1 MTQWLFSTTKKSG
14 WAPFLVFC
22 VYAVAAKGFNAYLVY
37 PWLDIPTHF
46 LGGVAITYFFLT
58 AIEHSENLVGA
69 TPPII
74 QRLLAIGLTAIAAVV
89 WEFLEFL
96 SDYFLATHHNLGVT
110 DTISDLFFG
119 LLGATVLV
127 VFSVLK
133 VRFAASLLSKT

>member
-1 MTQWLFSTTKKSG
+1 MTKWLSSTTKKSG
-14 WAPFLVFC
+14 WAPFSVFC
-22 VYAVAAKGFNAYLVY
+22 VYAVAAKGFSAYLIY

-74 QRLLAIGLTAIAAVV
+74 QRLLAIGLTAISAVV

-96 SDYFLATHHNLGVT
+96 SDYFLGTHHNLGVT

-119 LLGATVLV
+119 LLGATVIV
-127 VFSVLK
+127 VFSAFK
-133 VRFAASLLSKT
+133 VRLGSTVAAKT

>member
-1 MTQWLFSTTKKSG
+1 MTTWLSTTTKKSG
-14 WAPFLVFC
+14 WAPFSVFC
-22 VYAVAAKGFNAYLVY
+22 VSTVAAKGFSAYLIY

-58 AIEHSENLVGA
+58 AIEHSENIVGA

-96 SDYFLATHHNLGVT
+96 SDYFLDTHHNLGVT

-119 LLGATVLV
+119 LFGATIMVI
-127 VFSVLK
+127 FSAVK
-133 VRFAASLLSKT
+133 VRLDTSSAAKT